1 MRGVRDP
8 WQTAGIAAMVLTVGL
23 LAFHLLAPMPSAA
36 QTTKRHRAE
45 EIKTEAETK
54 SLREEVARIKTEI
67 APNLWDVPVDELGAA
82 VMGVVDKAV
91 AGKALKIQG
100 FRPQKPITVS
110 GVTRFPYL
118 VVLQGPFQQVV
129 GFVRDI
135 ETTGTKLAV
144 SGVQMSGADGATD
157 TVTATIGI
165 VALKTEGG
173 NNERETN

>member
-8 WQTAGIAAMVLTVGL
+8 WQTASYVAIAVTVGL

-45 EIKTEAETK
+45 EIKTAEETK
-54 SLREEVARIKTEI
+54 SLRDEVLRIKTEI

-91 AGKALKIQG
+91 TGKALKIQG

-110 GVTRFPYL
+110 GVTRYPYL

-129 GFVRDI
+129 GFVREI
-135 ETTGTKLAV
+135 ESTGTKLAV
-144 SGVQMSGADGATD
+144 NGVQMSGADGATD
-157 TVTATIGI
+157 TVTATVGI
-165 VALKTEGG
+165 VALRTEGG
-173 NNERETN
+173 ANDRETK